1 MGFVQIK
8 QFSVAYFSDKIRIKN
23 AKIMGPSAM
32 EGPALYTIGFPTFN
46 SVVSRGKG
54 SH

>member
-1 MGFVQIK
+1 MQIK
-8 QFSVAYFSDKIRIKN
+8 QFAEAYFSDKIQTKI

-32 EGPALYTIGFPTFN
+32 EGPALYTVGFPTFN

>member
-1 MGFVQIK
+1 
-8 QFSVAYFSDKIRIKN
+8 
-23 AKIMGPSAM
+23 MGPSAM
-32 EGPALYTIGFPTFN
+32 EGPALYTIGFTAFN